1 MHPTAENRQD
11 LAAQLDHWVAA
22 GLISAEQAAGI
33 ARWEQLAGAAL
44 TGPDR
49 LPATGRTEGATPRRS
64 VAVEALAYLGGAVI
78 LAALVVA
85 TVGYWSELTRAARIA
100 IPLSATVVLLLAGVA
115 ARPRFGAA
123 SSRVR
128 GVLWLLCSATLA
140 VLLVVLTDV
149 PSTTGSAALLEVA
162 AGLTM
167 GTWALW
173 LAHRAVP
180 QQMAAFAAVQVL
192 AVAVANAAAEPGGV
206 LDGAAMAAVALAWG
220 ISAWYG
226 LLPGVDGRPASV
238 GDAARRAGRP
248 IGADQRRVGLLLAA
262 VGTCVGA
269 VVLAVQQGTA
279 WLGVLPVVLVV
290 VAAVMTADLVMV
302 GIGAAGTLIVLPIV
316 VHAYVESLLS
326 MALVL
331 LAAGAA
337 LVAVALWVAR
347 HRRTR

>member
-1 MHPTAENRQD
+1 MRPTAENRND
-11 LAAQLDHWVAA
+11 LTTQLDHWVAA

-33 ARWEQLAGAAL
+33 ARWEYLTGTAL

-49 LPATGRTEGATPRRS
+49 VPAAGRTEGATPRRS

-78 LAALVVA
+78 LSALVVA
-85 TVGYWSELTRAARIA
+85 TVGYWPELTRAARIA

-123 SSRVR
+123 ASRVR
-128 GVLWLLCSATLA
+128 GVLWLLCSATLG

-149 PSTTGSAALLEVA
+149 PSNTESTALLEVA
-162 AGLTM
+162 GGLTI

-180 QQMAAFAAVQVL
+180 QQTAAFTAVEVL

-206 LDGAAMAAVALAWG
+206 LDGAAIAAVALAWG
-220 ISAWYG
+220 ASAWYG
-226 LLPGVDGRPASV
+226 LLPGVDDRPAPA
-238 GDAARRAGRP
+238 GDTPRRAGP
-248 IGADQRRVGLLLAA
+248 SIGADQRHFGLLLAA
-262 VGTCVGA
+262 VGTCVGG
-269 VVLAVQQGTA
+269 VVLAVQQETA

-290 VAAVMTADLVMV
+290 AAAVMTADLVMV
-302 GIGAAGTLIVLPIV
+302 GIGAAGTLVVLPIV

-331 LAAGAA
+331 LVAGAA